1 MRTGAERGDQLIGGA
16 ELGPLRCRLQ
26 QPGRRGGERN
36 YLPHRRSS
44 CRSCCYLAHLF
55 STGGFSAAKD

>member
-26 QPGRRGGERN
+26 QPGRRGGRAPTTC
-36 YLPHRRSS
+36 L
-44 CRSCCYLAHLF
+44 
-55 STGGFSAAKD
+55 TAAPPAEAATT